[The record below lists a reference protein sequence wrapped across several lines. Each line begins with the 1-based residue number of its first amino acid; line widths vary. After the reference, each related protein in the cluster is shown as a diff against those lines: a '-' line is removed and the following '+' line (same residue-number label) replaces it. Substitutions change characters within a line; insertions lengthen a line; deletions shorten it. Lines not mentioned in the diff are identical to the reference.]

1 MKATTKRIMSIA
13 MSALVMCSNV
23 SNTITAMAAETEMV
37 SETENQTEA
46 DVPMETEENT
56 VIHEHHE
63 KEEQE
68 EETNKIPEKYELTLP
83 YIEECTY
90 VYDKAKEKIPEAA
103 TDTNGK
109 EDIVLLYEADERV
122 ELGLQLSHPV
132 MVDELHLWNSKNQD
146 IPYNWLRE
154 NTVEF
159 LMPEEDIWLNVSFV
173 TPPQET
179 EVLPTEAIDEEQVR
193 PSQQQEDVQPENAE
207 TEDGN
212 TNDGYG
218 NYSGTENQTEMT
230 ELELPAVELEEDG
243 LPLQGSIEQVPEIV
257 IPYDTWDFDPYNDL
271 RNIGY
276 DTDQFSIDYI
286 SDDIIYDV
294 PGLYSSIYRVSAKD
308 GSKFWFVLRPVRV
321 AEEEELEEEITEAIT
336 EKQTEIEETVESE
349 AEDPAESAE
358 SETAKIMKELSETAS
373 EEAEN
378 VFEIVMELSAMKASD
393 YDAIFKD
400 ALVVDKLGD
409 YNSWNDYNGNGVK
422 DDDEAETTTIY
433 CSIKSSTVEEIRE
446 FLLSKGVK
454 LKSKLTSTFTLTCQE
469 EEVYG
474 WHSKSDMT
482 ASRVGVKLT
491 YKNGVVSGATIDLEA
506 DAKGS
511 IRRQTMGHYGTSLTI
526 EQALTYIEIQ
536 KTDSE
541 TGKAVSAFQGAQY
554 TIYTDAAC
562 TKAVETLTLNA
573 SGYAKSSD
581 MAAAVYYVKETK
593 EPTGYEVDKTTH
605 KVDASKSAGSFVTL
619 SVEDKPTR
627 KPIEIQKYDKET
639 GKAQPNNS
647 AVSFENAEYTIYTN
661 AACTSVKEIVKT
673 NKSGYGKSSDLPL
686 GTYYVKETKAPTGY
700 ELDPTVY
707 TVTVGTDDKVS
718 YRINSQEQV
727 IRGSLSLMKYLDDR
741 MDESVLQDL
750 YREGTLKGITF
761 TLRHEDSNIKKPEI
775 VTDRY
780 GYAATEPNA
789 LVYGTWYITETK
801 TPEGYKGIKDVAIK
815 ITENG
820 AELKYVLTNARVK
833 LMVELV
839 KKDLETGN
847 VVPIKGAKFQILDS
861 TGTPITMRDNL
872 NYANTTDIFETNDDG
887 IIVLTQPLNYG
898 TYTVKEVEAPKGYLI
913 AEPKTVVLDENNA
926 FEEVKFEIEC
936 YDSPQ
941 LGKIK
946 IIKKDPSGNTLGEG
960 FQFEIRTAEDITDAS
975 GEIRKMEIDGK
986 QVELKAG
993 TIVEDEI
1000 TTDENGMA
1008 ESREL
1013 YLGKYI
1019 VKETTSGEYYA
1030 INNAD
1035 YEVTL
1040 NPDASVE
1047 VVEVEVE
1054 VTDEKTS
1061 MDLFK
1066 VDSENEE
1073 TPLEGVKFRIFSS
1086 TDASSPE
1093 ELQEAAR
1100 KFRSGEN
1107 KTAIDTYGEE
1117 YTTDEN
1123 GQIHVEEL
1131 QHNTTYYIYETA
1143 TLPGYNLDT
1152 GIYDFTVDNDG
1163 LIDGASSYTLKIS
1176 NVPNLVEISKKDIT
1190 GKEEL
1195 PGATLTLTREDG
1207 SLVETWVSEEQ
1218 PHYIRGLEAGTY
1230 ILTEEQAPEGY
1241 AIAESI
1247 VFSLTDSFE
1256 VQQVTMYDDRLQVSV
1271 SKRIITGEEEL
1282 PGASLTITAQEGEV
1296 VAAWIS
1302 SDEPYIVNLPVGK
1315 YTLTEVAAPD
1325 KYATAESIEFEV
1337 LEDRSVTSVVMYDSP
1352 ILVEISKKDITNGDE
1367 LPGAKLQI
1375 LDADGEVV
1383 EEWISG
1389 EEPHTVS
1396 LSVGTYTLHEDA
1408 APAGYAVAS
1417 SIVFEVTDT
1426 AEIQKVEMYDKLIE
1440 VEISKK
1446 DITNG
1451 EELPGAKLTVI
1462 KIDGD
1467 NETEIETWVSTDQPH
1482 KMNLEAGTY
1491 RLTETAAPEKYAK
1504 AESIEF
1510 TVTDSMEVQK
1520 VTMYDKLIEV
1530 EISKKDIT
1538 NDKEL
1543 PGAKLIIKDKDGK
1556 TVEEWISKEE
1566 PHNVNLPAGSYTLTE
1581 VTAPDGYEVAET
1593 IMFTVTDSMEVQ
1605 HVTMYDSPKDGKV
1618 NLTGKEDTKTVGSGG
1633 NSTYSGSGSVSSAPV
1648 KTGDYNRY
1656 LPAIITIAAGLA
1668 GLSVVLLR
1676 RSKKKRV

>member
-1 MKATTKRIMSIA
+1 
-13 MSALVMCSNV
+13 
-23 SNTITAMAAETEMV
+23 
-37 SETENQTEA
+37 
-46 DVPMETEENT
+46 
-56 VIHEHHE
+56 
-63 KEEQE
+63 
-68 EETNKIPEKYELTLP
+68 
-83 YIEECTY
+83 
-90 VYDKAKEKIPEAA
+90 
-103 TDTNGK
+103 
-109 EDIVLLYEADERV
+109 
-122 ELGLQLSHPV
+122 
-132 MVDELHLWNSKNQD
+132 
-146 IPYNWLRE
+146 
-154 NTVEF
+154 
-159 LMPEEDIWLNVSFV
+159 
-173 TPPQET
+173 
-179 EVLPTEAIDEEQVR
+179 
-193 PSQQQEDVQPENAE
+193 
-207 TEDGN
+207 
-212 TNDGYG
+212 
-218 NYSGTENQTEMT
+218 
-230 ELELPAVELEEDG
+230 
-243 LPLQGSIEQVPEIV
+243 
-257 IPYDTWDFDPYNDL
+257 
-271 RNIGY
+271 
-276 DTDQFSIDYI
+276 
-286 SDDIIYDV
+286 
-294 PGLYSSIYRVSAKD
+294 
-308 GSKFWFVLRPVRV
+308 
-321 AEEEELEEEITEAIT
+321 
-336 EKQTEIEETVESE
+336 
-349 AEDPAESAE
+349 
-358 SETAKIMKELSETAS
+358 
-373 EEAEN
+373 
-378 VFEIVMELSAMKASD
+378 
-393 YDAIFKD
+393 
-400 ALVVDKLGD
+400 
-409 YNSWNDYNGNGVK
+409 
-422 DDDEAETTTIY
+422 
-433 CSIKSSTVEEIRE
+433 
-446 FLLSKGVK
+446 
-454 LKSKLTSTFTLTCQE
+454 
-469 EEVYG
+469 
-474 WHSKSDMT
+474 
-482 ASRVGVKLT
+482 
-491 YKNGVVSGATIDLEA
+491 
-506 DAKGS
+506 
-511 IRRQTMGHYGTSLTI
+511 
-526 EQALTYIEIQ
+526 
-536 KTDSE
+536 
-541 TGKAVSAFQGAQY
+541 
-554 TIYTDAAC
+554 
-562 TKAVETLTLNA
+562 
-573 SGYAKSSD
+573 
-581 MAAAVYYVKETK
+581 
-593 EPTGYEVDKTTH
+593 
-605 KVDASKSAGSFVTL
+605 
-619 SVEDKPTR
+619 
-627 KPIEIQKYDKET
+627 
-639 GKAQPNNS
+639 
-647 AVSFENAEYTIYTN
+647 
-661 AACTSVKEIVKT
+661 
-673 NKSGYGKSSDLPL
+673 
-686 GTYYVKETKAPTGY
+686 
-700 ELDPTVY
+700 
-707 TVTVGTDDKVS
+707 
-718 YRINSQEQV
+718 
-727 IRGSLSLMKYLDDR
+727 
-741 MDESVLQDL
+741 
-750 YREGTLKGITF
+750 
-761 TLRHEDSNIKKPEI
+761 
-775 VTDRY
+775 
-780 GYAATEPNA
+780 
-789 LVYGTWYITETK
+789 
-801 TPEGYKGIKDVAIK
+801 
-815 ITENG
+815 
-820 AELKYVLTNARVK
+820 
-833 LMVELV
+833 
-839 KKDLETGN
+839 
-847 VVPIKGAKFQILDS
+847 
-861 TGTPITMRDNL
+861 
-872 NYANTTDIFETNDDG
+872 
-887 IIVLTQPLNYG
+887 
-898 TYTVKEVEAPKGYLI
+898 
-913 AEPKTVVLDENNA
+913 
-926 FEEVKFEIEC
+926 
-936 YDSPQ
+936 
-941 LGKIK
+941 
-946 IIKKDPSGNTLGEG
+946 
-960 FQFEIRTAEDITDAS
+960 
-975 GEIRKMEIDGK
+975 MEIDGK

-1107 KTAIDTYGEE
+1107 KTAFDTYGEE